1 MILCGII
8 CIPNR
13 GKTEKSDIKP
23 PDKYRKSP
31 KKAFYDITQKGNNME
46 NELTV

>member
-31 KKAFYDITQKGNNME
+31 LKKLFVILLRKGIIWRMN
-46 NELTV
+46 